1 MPRREWPI
9 GNGHGHSG
17 ANHMRSV
24 TMLKFALQAV
34 TAGLALA
41 FVVLILKP
49 EWIPDMSGTT
59 AVTRDSRD
67 DVISYSRA
75 VAIATPAV
83 VNVYTAQAVTSLPSP
98 FLNDPFFKRYFADIR
113 SETPTQIARSRGS
126 GVIMSPEGYVVTNHH
141 LIRGADEI
149 RVMLQDGRE
158 ARATVFGTDPDTDL
172 AVLKIGLPSL
182 PAIAINEARR
192 PRVGDVV
199 LAIGNPFGVGKTVTM
214 GIVSA
219 TGRSRIGLNT
229 FEDFIQ
235 TDAAI
240 NPGNSG
246 GALINPYGELIGIN
260 TAIYSDSGGSQ
271 GIGFAIPAALAR
283 RVMQE
288 IIEHGYV
295 VRGWLGIE
303 VQALANT
310 EAGRPTAV
318 TVVNVLAKTPAEKA
332 DLQAGDVLIRVDDTP
347 VDDPQSALNAIA
359 RVKPGNQVS
368 LGIVRSGEARE
379 VVITVAQRPPEE

>member
-1 MPRREWPI
+1 MPPRD
-9 GNGHGHSG
+9 NHGHSG

-24 TMLKFALQAV
+24 TMFKFVLQSV

-49 EWIPDMSGTT
+49 EWIPNLGGDK
-59 AVTRDSRD
+59 ALTRASQD
-67 DVISYSRA
+67 DVISYARA

-83 VNVYTAQAVTSLPSP
+83 VNSHAAKAGTSLPSP
-98 FLNDPFFKRYFADIR
+98 LLNDPFFKRYFADTLPASPR
-113 SETPTQIARSRGS
+113 RIARSRGS

-149 RVMLQDGRE
+149 RIMLQDGRE
-158 ARATVFGTDPDTDL
+158 ASATVFGTDPDTDL
-172 AVLKIGLPSL
+172 AVLKVELGNL
-182 PAIAINEARR
+182 PAITINEARQ

-260 TAIYSDSGGSQ
+260 TAVYSDSSGSQ
-271 GIGFAIPAALAR
+271 GIGFAIPAPLAL

-288 IIEHGYV
+288 IIDHGYV

-303 VQALANT
+303 VQAFSET
-310 EAGRPTAV
+310 EPGGPMAV
-318 TVVNVLAKTPAEKA
+318 TVVNVLAKTPAERA
-332 DLQAGDVLIRVDDTP
+332 GLQAGDVLTRVDSTP
-347 VDDPQSALNAIA
+347 VADAQGALNAIA
-359 RVKPGNQVS
+359 RVKPGNRVS
-368 LGIVRSGEARE
+368 LGILRRGEARE
-379 VVITVAQRPPEE
+379 VVVTVAQRPPEE

>member
-1 MPRREWPI
+1 
-9 GNGHGHSG
+9 
-17 ANHMRSV
+17 MRLATV
-24 TMLKFALQAV
+24 FKFALQSV

-41 FVVLILKP
+41 FITLILKP
-49 EWIPDMSGTT
+49 EWIPDIARMT
-59 AVTRDSRD
+59 ASPRSSQA
-67 DVISYSRA
+67 DVVSYSRA
-75 VAIATPAV
+75 VALATPAV
-83 VNVYTAQAVTSLPSP
+83 VNVHTAKAVTSLPSP
-98 FLNDPFFKRYFADIR
+98 LFNDPFFKRYFADTLPA
-113 SETPTQIARSRGS
+113 TPQQVARSRGS
-126 GVIMSPEGYVVTNHH
+126 GVIMSPDGYVVTNHH

-149 RVMLQDGRE
+149 RIMLQDGRE
-158 ARATVFGTDPDTDL
+158 ASATVFGTDPDTDL
-172 AVLKIGLPSL
+172 AVLKINLESL
-182 PAIAINEARR
+182 PAIAINDARQ

-199 LAIGNPFGVGKTVTM
+199 LAIGNPFGVGTTVTM

-260 TAIYSDSGGSQ
+260 TAVYSDSNGSQ
-271 GIGFAIPAALAR
+271 GIGFAIPSTLAH

-288 IIEHGYV
+288 IVDHGYV

-303 VQALANT
+303 VQAFSGT
-310 EAGRPTAV
+310 HAGRPTSV
-318 TVVNVLAKTPAEKA
+318 TVVKVLPKTPAESA
-332 DLQAGDVLIRVDDTP
+332 GLLAGDVLTRIDGAP

-359 RVKPGNQVS
+359 RVAPGNQIS
-368 LGIVRSGEARE
+368 LAIERNGEPQE
-379 VVITVAQRPPEE
+379 VMITVAQRPPEE

>member
-1 MPRREWPI
+1 MPPRD
-9 GNGHGHSG
+9 NHGHSG

-24 TMLKFALQAV
+24 TMFKFVLQSV

-49 EWIPDMSGTT
+49 EWIPNPGGDKARAPASQN
-59 AVTRDSRD
+59 
-67 DVISYSRA
+67 DVVSYARA

-83 VNVYTAQAVTSLPSP
+83 VNVHTAKAVTRLPSP
-98 FLNDPFFKRYFADIR
+98 LLNDPFFKRYFADTLPA
-113 SETPTQIARSRGS
+113 SPGQIARSRGS

-149 RVMLQDGRE
+149 RIMLQDGRE
-158 ARATVFGTDPDTDL
+158 ASATVFGTDPDTDL
-172 AVLKIGLPSL
+172 AVLKVELGNL
-182 PAIAINEARR
+182 PAIAINETRQ

-219 TGRSRIGLNT
+219 TGRSHIGLNT

-271 GIGFAIPAALAR
+271 GIGFAIPAPLAL

-288 IIEHGYV
+288 IIDHGYV

-303 VQALANT
+303 VQAFA
-310 EAGRPTAV
+310 EAQAGGPTAV
-318 TVVNVLAKTPAEKA
+318 IVVNVLAETPAERA
-332 DLQAGDVLIRVDDTP
+332 GLQAGDVLTRVDDTP
-347 VDDPQSALNAIA
+347 VTDPQGALNAIA
-359 RVKPGNQVS
+359 RVKPGNRVS
-368 LGIVRSGEARE
+368 LGIVRDGEPRE
-379 VVITVAQRPPEE
+379 VVVTVAQRPPEG

>member
-1 MPRREWPI
+1 
-9 GNGHGHSG
+9 
-17 ANHMRSV
+17 MRSV
-24 TMLKFALQAV
+24 TVFKFALQSI

-49 EWIPDMSGTT
+49 EWIPQFARMT
-59 AVTRDSRD
+59 AATRADQG
-67 DVISYSRA
+67 DVVSYARA
-75 VAIATPAV
+75 VSIATPSV
-83 VNVYTAQAVTSLPSP
+83 VNVHTAKAVTSLPSP
-98 FLNDPFFKRYFADIR
+98 LMNDPFFKRYFAGSQPAI
-113 SETPTQIARSRGS
+113 PAQVARSRGS
-126 GVIMSPEGYVVTNHH
+126 GVIMNKDGYVVTNHH

-158 ARATVFGTDPDTDL
+158 ASATVFGADPDTDL
-172 AVLKIGLPSL
+172 AVLKIDLDSL
-182 PAIAINEARR
+182 PVIAINESRQ

-219 TGRSRIGLNT
+219 TGRTRIGLNT

-260 TAIYSDSGGSQ
+260 TAVYADAEGSQ
-271 GIGFAIPAALAR
+271 GIGFAIPATLAN

-288 IIEHGYV
+288 IVDHGYV

-303 VQALANT
+303 VQAFAGT
-310 EAGRPTAV
+310 EPGQPVSV
-318 TVVNVLAKTPAEKA
+318 TVVNVLPKTPAESA
-332 DLQAGDVLIRVDDTP
+332 GLLAGDVLTGVDGSP
-347 VDDPQSALNAIA
+347 VDDPQGALNAIA
-359 RVKPGNQVS
+359 RVKPGDQVT
-368 LGIVRSGEARE
+368 LAIERNGKPRE
-379 VVITVAQRPPEE
+379 MVITVAQRPAED

>member
-1 MPRREWPI
+1 
-9 GNGHGHSG
+9 
-17 ANHMRSV
+17 MRSV
-24 TMLKFALQAV
+24 TMFKFALQSV

-49 EWIPDMSGTT
+49 EWIPNLAGGKPLIRATQ
-59 AVTRDSRD
+59 D
-67 DVISYSRA
+67 DVVSYARA

-83 VNVYTAQAVTSLPSP
+83 VNVHTAKAVTSLPSP
-98 FLNDPFFKRYFADIR
+98 LLNDPFFKRYFADTLPASPR
-113 SETPTQIARSRGS
+113 QIARSRGS

-149 RVMLQDGRE
+149 RIMLQDGRE
-158 ARATVFGTDPDTDL
+158 ASATVFGADPDTDL
-172 AVLKIGLPSL
+172 AVLKVELGGL
-182 PAIAINEARR
+182 PAIAINEARQ

-219 TGRSRIGLNT
+219 TGRSHIGLNT

-260 TAIYSDSGGSQ
+260 TAIYSDSGLSR
-271 GIGFAIPAALAR
+271 GIGFAIPATLAH

-288 IIEHGYV
+288 IVDHGYV

-303 VQALANT
+303 VQAFA
-310 EAGRPTAV
+310 EPQADRPSAV
-318 TVVNVLAKTPAEKA
+318 TVVNVLAATPAEKA
-332 DLQAGDVLIRVDDTP
+332 GLQAGDVLTRVDDTP
-347 VDDPQSALNAIA
+347 VTDAQGALNAIA
-359 RVKPGNQVS
+359 RVKPGNRVS
-368 LGIVRSGEARE
+368 LGIVRDGEPRE
-379 VVITVAQRPPEE
+379 VVVSVAQRPPEG

>member
-1 MPRREWPI
+1 
-9 GNGHGHSG
+9 
-17 ANHMRSV
+17 MRSV
-24 TMLKFALQAV
+24 TVFKFALQSI

-49 EWIPDMSGTT
+49 EWIPEFARITATT
-59 AVTRDSRD
+59 RSDHS
-67 DVISYSRA
+67 DVVSYSRA

-83 VNVYTAQAVTSLPSP
+83 VNVYTAKAVNGAPSP
-98 FLNDPFFKRYFADIR
+98 LLNDPFFKRYFADPLP
-113 SETPTQIARSRGS
+113 TTLTQIARSRGS

-149 RVMLQDGRE
+149 RIMLQDGRE
-158 ARATVFGTDPDTDL
+158 ASATVFGADPDTDL
-172 AVLKIGLPSL
+172 AVLKIGLGDL
-182 PAIAINEARR
+182 PAIAINESRQ

-260 TAIYSDSGGSQ
+260 TAVYADSSGSQ
-271 GIGFAIPAALAR
+271 GIGFAIPATLAQ

-288 IIEHGYV
+288 IIDHGYV

-303 VQALANT
+303 VQGFVGAQADRST
-310 EAGRPTAV
+310 SV
-318 TVVNVLAKTPAEKA
+318 TVVNVLPQTPAENA
-332 DLQAGDVLIRVDDTP
+332 GLRAGDVLTEVDGAP

-368 LGIVRSGEARE
+368 LAIERSGEARE
-379 VVITVAQRPPEE
+379 LVITVAQRPAEE